1 MRLHLAGC
9 GLVVALLLATPMAC
23 VAGPGLAPPGT
34 LKQEMAAARR
44 AGLPLTPGELA
55 RRPPVRAADNAAPLY
70 RKLDALLMAR
80 PITQEEA
87 DIVEGRALKPDASV
101 ADIAAAAAFFA
112 RRKDLMDLIHRAA
125 ARPDCDFQRDWANPW
140 FLTPEFARLRKAARL
155 LSCKANVQMR
165 SGDTLG
171 ALRTC
176 ATIGS
181 MARHASSDSCV
192 LGHLC
197 DVAIQTFGI
206 RRMESIVTAR
216 PTEAVAM
223 GVQAAMAS
231 YRTRPVAEVMRGEVV
246 MAMVWIAMV
255 RKHPAALTQLEG
267 DTGRQTTEAQV
278 RPKLSPALLD
288 ANAAYLIWYYRLK
301 ADALRQPYLVGRRTV
316 STLQADIDARTSRR
330 DMMIKAA
337 ALLLPV
343 ITPAQDLFARA
354 VAEQGALRAMAAALE
369 FRAQHKAL
377 PQTLASCM
385 KAVPTD
391 PFDGKPMRYRIE
403 GKGFVIYS
411 VGPTGKYTGAP
422 KQPGQPFRE
431 VVLRWPGA

>member
-1 MRLHLAGC
+1 
-9 GLVVALLLATPMAC
+9 
-23 VAGPGLAPPGT
+23 
-34 LKQEMAAARR
+34 
-44 AGLPLTPGELA
+44 
-55 RRPPVRAADNAAPLY
+55 
-70 RKLDALLMAR
+70 
-80 PITQEEA
+80 
-87 DIVEGRALKPDASV
+87 
-101 ADIAAAAAFFA
+101 
-112 RRKDLMDLIHRAA
+112 
-125 ARPDCDFQRDWANPW
+125 
-140 FLTPEFARLRKAARL
+140 
-155 LSCKANVQMR
+155 
-165 SGDTLG
+165 
-171 ALRTC
+171 
-176 ATIGS
+176 
-181 MARHASSDSCV
+181 
-192 LGHLC
+192 
-197 DVAIQTFGI
+197 
-206 RRMESIVTAR
+206 
-216 PTEAVAM
+216 
-223 GVQAAMAS
+223 
-231 YRTRPVAEVMRGEVV
+231 
-246 MAMVWIAMV
+246 MVWIAMV